1 MTKWLR
7 SKDEIMEY
15 PYTGRIIRVNEGT
28 GMDDDTTTVLYEG
41 IMDEHMVTKEEGNL
55 MQTASYVISIPLTKN
70 DDGMYIIP
78 AKGDYVIVNVYGVN
92 MTMEVDNAEPS
103 QLGGVSIYAS
113 RNEKVVFD
121 EPESDDDDDVDND
134 DGQGDEPTDDDD
146 NDLMGD

>member
-1 MTKWLR
+1 MKTWLR

-28 GMDDDTTTVLYEG
+28 GMDDDTKTVLYEG

-70 DDGMYIIP
+70 DDGMYVIP

-103 QLGGVSIYAS
+103 QLGGVSIYAT
-113 RNEKVVFD
+113 RNEKVIFD
-121 EPESDDDDDVDND
+121 EPESSDDDDDVENDNE
-134 DGQGDEPTDDDD
+134 QGDVPTDD
-146 NDLMGD
+146 NNLMGG